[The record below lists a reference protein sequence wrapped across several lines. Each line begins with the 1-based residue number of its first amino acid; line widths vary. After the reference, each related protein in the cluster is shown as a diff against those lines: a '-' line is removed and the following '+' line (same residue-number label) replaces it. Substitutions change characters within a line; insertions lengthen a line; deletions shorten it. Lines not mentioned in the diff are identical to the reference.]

1 MISDWRGVLSAVCR
15 GKVNKKRRRRASSK
29 GWHKTGGAY
38 ERQKLKGFENFRE
51 VPARQIDAA
60 VSRPWAP
67 DGADFSARIWKQKK
81 DLINNLQ
88 TDITRALMTGET
100 TTDLV
105 EKISKRFN
113 TTYGQAY
120 RLVETETAY
129 IQERAMLDTYDALD
143 IEKYEICA
151 VLDSKTSET
160 CQHLDGKIFDKKD
173 AKPGV
178 TMPPFHCHCRTTTIP
193 YIEGVTDDG
202 ERVARDPA
210 TGKSVRVENMTYEEW
225 KATYVKPEGEYLKAE
240 QSKVRRPTEAD
251 MQARD
256 EKGRLLYDAKYL
268 VNTKVVNAKD
278 FRDKFDSMPLH
289 GAARDALHKES
300 VHILNETNGTPYEI
314 VSALDARTGVLLA
327 RSAGTGELR
336 SGFTK
341 EQFDAIKA
349 AGKKIVLLHN
359 HPEGGR
365 FSWTDIKTCFRH
377 EMIDASV
384 VVGHDGSVRVMR
396 EFNRKINIESLYKR
410 MYNDIK
416 KDYPLKSMAENMTL
430 DEIYRA
436 GVFVYEDDK

>member
-15 GKVNKKRRRRASSK
+15 GKVNKKRRRRSSSK

-100 TTDLV
+100 TADLA
-105 EKISKRFN
+105 EQISKRFN

-143 IEKYEICA
+143 VEQYEICA

-202 ERVARDPA
+202 ERVARDSA

-225 KATYVKPEGEYLKAE
+225 KAKYVKPEGEYLKAE
-240 QSKVRRPTEAD
+240 QSKVRRPSKKELANMSEA
-251 MQARD
+251 
-256 EKGRLLYDAKYL
+256 LLVDLSA
-268 VNTKVVNAKD
+268 VNSAAYRK
-278 FRDKFDSMPLH
+278 KFDNMPLRRPV
-289 GAARDALHKES
+289 RDTLHKEA
-300 VHILNETNGTPYEI
+300 INTLNITNGTEKEVLTAI
-314 VSALDARTGVLLA
+314 DARTGEVLE
-327 RSAGTGELR
+327 RSKALQDNR
-336 SGFTK
+336 AGFTQ
-341 EQFDAIKA
+341 EQFERLKTS
-349 AGKKIVLLHN
+349 GGSVVLLHN
-359 HPEGGR
+359 HPIGGR
-365 FSWTDIKTCFRH
+365 FSWTDIRTAFTH
-377 EMIDASV
+377 DFIAASV
-384 VVGHDGSVRVMR
+384 VIGHDGGVRILRDFDRRVDV
-396 EFNRKINIESLYKR
+396 EKAYQA
-410 MYNDIK
+410 MYNQIIK
-416 KDYPLKSMAENMTL
+416 EYSIKSLAKIHALTQFYRVAER
-430 DEIYRA
+430 E
-436 GVFVYEDDK
+436 GWFVYETQE

>member
-38 ERQKLKGFENFRE
+38 ETQKLKGFENFRE

-100 TTDLV
+100 TTDLA
-105 EKISKRFN
+105 EQISKRFN

-143 IEKYEICA
+143 VEQYEICA

-178 TMPPFHCHCRTTTIP
+178 TMPPFHCHCRTTTVP

-202 ERVARDPA
+202 ERVARDSA

-225 KATYVKPEGEYLKAE
+225 KAKYVKPEGELASSAKDGIMEVPKTDADWEHMRRFETETECREYFAKVANDWDAELAQAQHNAIEAYTGDGYTAINAHLRKKVLNRDADGIIEKQIELIDSALARFELKDYLRLYRGRGRQDSITKEMIGTVLDDDSAYQSSSLLRKVAE
-240 QSKVRRPTEAD
+240 D
-251 MQARD
+251 FARHKGNPHIY
-256 EKGRLLYDAKYL
+256 EICMPPGKGRGAYVAAMSRYEHEQEFLIARGTKY
-268 VNTKVVNAKD
+268 
-278 FRDKFDSMPLH
+278 
-289 GAARDALHKES
+289 
-300 VHILNETNGTPYEI
+300 
-314 VSALDARTGVLLA
+314 
-327 RSAGTGELR
+327 
-336 SGFTK
+336 
-341 EQFDAIKA
+341 
-349 AGKKIVLLHN
+349 KIVGVTEDGEFTRVKL
-359 HPEGGR
+359 EV
-365 FSWTDIKTCFRH
+365 IEH
-377 EMIDASV
+377 E
-384 VVGHDGSVRVMR
+384 
-396 EFNRKINIESLYKR
+396 
-410 MYNDIK
+410 
-416 KDYPLKSMAENMTL
+416 
-430 DEIYRA
+430 
-436 GVFVYEDDK
+436 

>member
-38 ERQKLKGFENFRE
+38 ETQKLKGFENFRE

-100 TTDLV
+100 TTDLAD
-105 EKISKRFN
+105 KISKRFN

-143 IEKYEICA
+143 VEQYEICA

-202 ERVARDPA
+202 ERVARDSA

-225 KATYVKPEGEYLKAE
+225 KTTYVKPEGEYLKAE
-240 QSKVRRPTEAD
+240 QGKVRRPSKKELANMSEAF
-251 MQARD
+251 
-256 EKGRLLYDAKYL
+256 L
-268 VNTKVVNAKD
+268 VDLSAVNSAAY
-278 FRDKFDSMPLH
+278 REKFDDMLMRRPV
-289 GAARDALHKES
+289 RDALHKEAI
-300 VHILNETNGTPYEI
+300 HTLNVTNGTEKE
-314 VSALDARTGVLLA
+314 VLTALDARTGEVLE
-327 RSAGTGELR
+327 RSKALQDNR
-336 SGFTK
+336 AGFTR
-341 EQFDAIKA
+341 EQFERLKSRNMNI
-349 AGKKIVLLHN
+349 ILLHN

-365 FSWTDIKTCFRH
+365 FSWADIRTAFVH
-377 EMIDASV
+377 EFIEASV

-396 EFNRKINIESLYKR
+396 NFDRRVDIEKVYQTLY
-410 MYNDIK
+410 NSIK
-416 KDYPLKSMAENMTL
+416 NEIPLKSLAENRAL
-430 DEIYRA
+430 DKLYDM
-436 GVFVYEDDK
+436 GVFAYDEEE

>member
-100 TTDLV
+100 TTDLAD
-105 EKISKRFN
+105 KISKRFN

-129 IQERAMLDTYDALD
+129 IQERAMFDTYDALD

-193 YIEGVTDDG
+193 HIEGVTDDG
-202 ERVARDPA
+202 GRVARDSA

-225 KATYVKPEGEYLKAE
+225 KAKYVKPEGEYLKAE
-240 QSKVRRPTEAD
+240 QGKVRRPSKKELANMSEA
-251 MQARD
+251 
-256 EKGRLLYDAKYL
+256 LLVDLSA
-268 VNTKVVNAKD
+268 VNSAAY
-278 FRDKFDSMPLH
+278 REKFDDMPMRRPV
-289 GAARDALHKES
+289 RDALHKEAI
-300 VHILNETNGTPYEI
+300 HTLNVTNGTEKE
-314 VSALDARTGVLLA
+314 VLTALDARTGEVLECSKVLEDNRA
-327 RSAGTGELR
+327 
-336 SGFTK
+336 GFTR
-341 EQFDAIKA
+341 EQFERLKA
-349 AGKKIVLLHN
+349 SGASVVLLHN
-359 HPEGGR
+359 HPTGGR
-365 FSWTDIKTCFRH
+365 FSWTDIRTAFTH
-377 EMIDASV
+377 DFVAASV
-384 VVGHDGSVRVMR
+384 VIGHDGSVRMMR
-396 EFNRKINIESLYKR
+396 EFDRTADVEKIYKKI
-410 MYNDIK
+410 YNDCK
-416 KDYPLKSMAENMTL
+416 EEYPIRSLAQEHALTRFYEWNKRKGA
-430 DEIYRA
+430 
-436 GVFVYEDDK
+436 FVYDEEE